1 MSLTWT
7 KKNPRKKPQP
17 RKRKW
22 LQIIFKTNQQKNPQK
37 PKRQQSKPNQF
48 QKRM

>member
-1 MSLTWT
+1 MSPTWI

-22 LQIIFKTNQQKNPQK
+22 LQIRTPNQQKKPQNLR
-37 PKRQQSKPNQF
+37 RQQSKPNQF